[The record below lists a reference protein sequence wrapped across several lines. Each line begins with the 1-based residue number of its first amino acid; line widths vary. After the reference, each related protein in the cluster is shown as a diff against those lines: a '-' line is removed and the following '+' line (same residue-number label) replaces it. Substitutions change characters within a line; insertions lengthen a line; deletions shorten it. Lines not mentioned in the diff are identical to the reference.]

1 MKKMTFV
8 RKSLPPLLGLFV
20 CLSVASLD
28 ALAVDKEKTKFAPPE
43 LDTIESKQTIGGV
56 TIAAVPYDRESLAS
70 AAFGKLNPYEHGV
83 LPVLV
88 LIRNDSKGTVTLNG
102 MSVEY
107 HDKDRRAV
115 EATPPSE
122 VPFVEAPK
130 RPTFGGPQIPG
141 LGRKKKNP
149 LAAPE
154 IETRAFSAKMLP
166 PGESAHG
173 FFYFRTGHRSGSNLY
188 IKDLQEASTGKEL
201 FFFEIPLD

>member
-20 CLSVASLD
+20 YLSVVPLD

-43 LDTIESKQTIGGV
+43 LDSIEAKQTIGGV
-56 TIAAVPYDRESLAS
+56 TVAAVPYDRESLAS

-88 LIRNDSKGTVTLNG
+88 LIRNDTKGTVTLNG
-102 MSVEY
+102 MNVEY

-115 EATPPSE
+115 EATPAAE

-130 RPTFGGPQIPG
+130 RPT
-141 LGRKKKNP
+141 
-149 LAAPE
+149 
-154 IETRAFSAKMLP
+154 
-166 PGESAHG
+166 
-173 FFYFRTGHRSGSNLY
+173 
-188 IKDLQEASTGKEL
+188 
-201 FFFEIPLD
+201 

>member
-1 MKKMTFV
+1 MTLV

-20 CLSVASLD
+20 CLSVVSLD
-28 ALAVDKEKTKFAPPE
+28 ALAVDRDKTKFAPPE
-43 LDTIESKQTIGGV
+43 LGTLETKQTIGGV

-88 LIRNDSKGTVTLNG
+88 IIRNDSKGAVGLNG
-102 MSVEY
+102 MNVEY

-115 EATPPSE
+115 EATPPAE

-149 LAAPE
+149 LAAAE

-173 FFYFRTGHRSGSNLY
+173 FFYFRTGHRSGSSVY
-188 IKDLQEASTGKEL
+188 IRGLQEASTGKEL